1 MRLQVPL
8 SVLRGSRLPSEPWS
22 RRDAALAQAAE
33 MLDRSRCPGCGTPL
47 WLAYDP
53 KLERKWKSPLPNRC
67 HPCTAKGKRMAEYEG
82 ENVTHRDALHFDV
95 VRVD

>member
-1 MRLQVPL
+1 MRLRVPL
-8 SVLRGSRLPSEPWS
+8 SVLRGSRLPSDPWS

-33 MLDRSRCPGCGTPL
+33 LLDRSRCPGCGTPL

-67 HPCTAKGKRMAEYEG
+67 HPCTAKGKRMSEYEG